1 MLQYTH
7 RYCQPLQPLMP
18 RICRI
23 PAANKDP
30 TMLQKLNAVQNHA
43 SRVGSSFDLKKYV
56 SHSTISLES
65 RVSVFNVC

>member
-1 MLQYTH
+1 
-7 RYCQPLQPLMP
+7 
-18 RICRI
+18 
-23 PAANKDP
+23 
-30 TMLQKLNAVQNHA
+30 MLQKLNAVQNHA